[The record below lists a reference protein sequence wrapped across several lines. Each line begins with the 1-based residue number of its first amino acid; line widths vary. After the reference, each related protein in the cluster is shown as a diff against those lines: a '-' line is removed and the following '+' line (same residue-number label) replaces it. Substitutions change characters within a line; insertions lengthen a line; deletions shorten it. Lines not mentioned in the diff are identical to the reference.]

1 MRKVKIFLLRRW
13 YVMGGAALLAA
24 AAIFYVVNYP
34 ASVSTAAAHLLRG
47 AQPEGVLHQLR
58 RGVG

>member
-13 YVMGGAALLAA
+13 YVMGGA
-24 AAIFYVVNYP
+24 IQ
-34 ASVSTAAAHLLRG
+34 LRG
-47 AQPEGVLHQLR
+47 HIRRQVRNQLR